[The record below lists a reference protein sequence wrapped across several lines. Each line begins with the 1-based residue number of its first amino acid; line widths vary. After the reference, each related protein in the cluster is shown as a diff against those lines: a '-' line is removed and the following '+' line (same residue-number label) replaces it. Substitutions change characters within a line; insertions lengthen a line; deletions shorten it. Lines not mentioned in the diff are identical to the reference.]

1 MSGGR
6 TQRDFLIAMARRPSR
21 KLDPQAIAQWRY
33 DQIVEALG
41 SMPHDV
47 RGEVV
52 ARICSVPVR
61 WPSGPTRSISRATV
75 YRWALLY
82 ERGGLAALRPRRR
95 KDRGKR
101 RARLTKDVVAK
112 AREILVGDPDLSFT
126 MVIALLD
133 ADPQLRLRA
142 RGISVAKSTLQRRLA
157 ADPLYAKLQRG
168 RRLARRRTR
177 FVARAPHDIWHLDA
191 KGPITISL
199 RGRKQLVVH
208 ILTVLDDASRATLA
222 SLVALSPDLSAAVRV
237 FRLAAERWGLCGR
250 IYADRASIF
259 DSHAFRAGLADLG
272 AHRIW
277 VKARNP
283 EANGKIEA
291 FHRALV
297 LWFVGPLRRQ
307 VVVDVA
313 HLQQLLDGVLETVY
327 MTHRHRGLGT
337 SPRDAL
343 AGRTSS
349 RAVSRER
356 LVDAFRQRKT
366 LKTHPKTGEV
376 DIAGKT
382 FLVPAELRG
391 QRLVFLVDPDP
402 AVPPLVVEPR
412 SQQPLAVE
420 RAAIRPADLAAAPP
434 PAPSPARW
442 GQGPLQTLY
451 DAWQGKRRPVAEPGF
466 GLPELFGLLE
476 AAAGRAVPRSDAE
489 AARIHHVYRQIGP
502 LPRRATEA
510 AIRGIARRLGAGRP
524 LDVYLDALVRHV
536 THHQGPS

>member
-1 MSGGR
+1 
-6 TQRDFLIAMARRPSR
+6 MA
-21 KLDPQAIAQWRY
+21 
-33 DQIVEALG
+33 
-41 SMPHDV
+41 HDV
-47 RGEVV
+47 RGEVI
-52 ARICSVPVR
+52 ARLSSVPVR
-61 WPSGPTRSISRATV
+61 WPGGSTRAIARATL
-75 YRWALLY
+75 YRWLALY
-82 ERGGLAALRPRRR
+82 DRGGLAALRPRRR
-95 KDRGKR
+95 KDRGMK
-101 RARLTKDVVAK
+101 RARLPKDVVAK
-112 AREILVGDPDLSFT
+112 ARTIFIDDPEISFT
-126 MVIALLD
+126 MLVALLA
-133 ADPQLRLRA
+133 ADPALRLRA

-157 ADPLYAKLQRG
+157 ADPLYARLQRG
-168 RRLARRRTR
+168 RRAARRRTR

-199 RGRKQLVVH
+199 RTRKRLVFH

-222 SLVALSPDLSAAVRV
+222 SLIALAPDLCAAVRV

-259 DSHAFRAGLADLG
+259 DSHAFRGGLADLG
-272 AHRIW
+272 SHRIW

-297 LWFVGPLRRQ
+297 LWFVRPLGRQ
-307 VVVDVA
+307 RVVDLA

-327 MTHRHRGLGT
+327 MPHRHRGLGM

-343 AGRTSS
+343 AGRTSP

-356 LVDAFRQRKT
+356 LVDAFRQKKT
-366 LKTHPKTGEV
+366 LKAHPKTGEV

-402 AVPPLVVEPR
+402 DVPPLVVEPSSER
-412 SQQPLAVE
+412 PLPVE
-420 RAAIRPADLAAAPP
+420 RAQIRPGDVAASPTS
-434 PAPSPARW
+434 PSPPRW
-442 GQGPLQTLY
+442 GEGPLQTLY

-466 GLPELFGLLE
+466 GLPELFALLE
-476 AAAGRAVPRSDAE
+476 AATGRPVPRSDAE
-489 AARIHHVYRQIGP
+489 AARIHHIYRRIGP

-510 AIRGIARRLGAGRP
+510 ALAAIARRLGPGRP
-524 LDVYLDALVRHV
+524 LAVYLDALVAAV
-536 THHQGPS
+536 THHPGRST